1 MSVTRDVKTYVRQL
15 LDQIR
20 IFLAHILRIPTEHI
34 DAPIVQ
40 HMHLCSFAVVLILAR
55 KPFTLESVEDLA
67 DRFGRLCEH
76 RFEWDT
82 RGKFACLREAVE
94 SVREEGWDNFI
105 IVREFTNVESDIIQ
119 DVTLRGEGWRNITC
133 RPI

>member
-1 MSVTRDVKTYVRQL
+1 MSNVKTYVRQL

-20 IFLAHILRIPTEHI
+20 IFLAHVLRIPTEHI

-55 KPFTLESVEDLA
+55 EPFTLESVEDFA
-67 DRFGRLCEH
+67 DSFSRFCEH
-76 RFEWDT
+76 GFQWDT
-82 RGKFACLREAVE
+82 RGQFTCLRETVE
-94 SVREEGWDNFI
+94 SVCEEGWDDFI

-119 DVTLRGEGWRNITC
+119 YVVLRGGGWRNITC